1 MKKIALWVSLF
12 ALISSLYISVS
23 AASNTYLDE
32 LELQVTIPSEYSVI
46 TRDTPASDPIFSDL
60 GTTKSALISQFESS
74 SIYLNAI
81 SDTFNEEVVVT
92 MTENNLSNFSLLSDT
107 ALETLTSAMVD
118 QYTNYGINVS
128 KYDIYHHSQAKFVRL
143 YFTDTGKTVHGLQ
156 YYTIYDGKAMNFT
169 MRSYEGSLSYRQET
183 AINTIV
189 DSIKYD
195 KAPPV
200 ADQGEDTNSFIHT
213 DTDSG
218 VTFTVPANWK
228 QEAFS
233 KDREFI
239 DVKFVST
246 KEDGC
251 TMIYGSTDMWSQMS
265 ASDRVG
271 YTRSDLN
278 NSAFTKSDIAEMYST
293 TADKI
298 STVTYNGVEY
308 FKGETNY
315 ISDAYGVDISVKMT
329 QLVYIDNG
337 WMYMF
342 QFGGTSTHKLYSDF
356 ESLLKSVQYPTVSD
370 VGGVGSAHNT
380 TSNNTNDN
388 TDDSSGIIAV
398 VVLLVIVAVIVVV
411 VIVSR
416 KKNQSEPANYT
427 PIYNTPTPEPPSK
440 PEPVIYCT
448 KCGQALP
455 LDSDFCHKCGTKVF
469 KENNTQ

>member
-1 MKKIALWVSLF
+1 M
-12 ALISSLYISVS
+12 
-23 AASNTYLDE
+23 
-32 LELQVTIPSEYSVI
+32 
-46 TRDTPASDPIFSDL
+46 
-60 GTTKSALISQFESS
+60 
-74 SIYLNAI
+74 
-81 SDTFNEEVVVT
+81 
-92 MTENNLSNFSLLSDT
+92 
-107 ALETLTSAMVD
+107 
-118 QYTNYGINVS
+118 
-128 KYDIYHHSQAKFVRL
+128 
-143 YFTDTGKTVHGLQ
+143 
-156 YYTIYDGKAMNFT
+156 
-169 MRSYEGSLSYRQET
+169 
-183 AINTIV
+183 
-189 DSIKYD
+189 
-195 KAPPV
+195 
-200 ADQGEDTNSFIHT
+200 
-213 DTDSG
+213 
-218 VTFTVPANWK
+218 TFTVPANWK
-228 QEAFS
+228 QKAFS

-308 FKGETNY
+308 FKGETSY
-315 ISDAYGVDISVKMT
+315 TSDTYGVDITVTMT

-342 QFGGTSTHKLYSDF
+342 QFGGTSTHKFYSDF
-356 ESLLKSVQYPTVSD
+356 ESLLKSVQYPAVSN
-370 VGGVGSAHNT
+370 VGGVGSTNNT
-380 TSNNTNDN
+380 TSNNLDN
-388 TDDSSGIIAV
+388 GSDDNSGIIAV
-398 VVLLVIVAVIVVV
+398 VVLLIVFAVIVVAV
-411 VIVSR
+411 VISR
-416 KKNQSEPANYT
+416 KKNNEPANYT

-469 KENNTQ
+469 KEDNTQ